1 MDSRMVS
8 NQVFQINQTCECG
21 RIKFFKGI
29 CDWRDSEQSN
39 MVVCESQSIKSVE
52 SVCDRRNSRMANR
65 LEAICNSQNQL
76 IVESDMVNITA
87 ESVSRIANLW
97 IKSVESCN
105 SRMSN
110 FLGSILNH
118 SMESGNW
125 WKFKLSKSVGQV
137 NISQGIKSKSG
148 PRVTQCGRI
157 SLWSQDWREWNQI
170 FQISFWLAWLTDGK
184 TVSDWNL

>member
-8 NQVFQINQTCECG
+8 NQVFQSSLWLAWLRTVKYGSLWISKYQIC
-21 RIKFFKGI
+21 RISLK
-29 CDWRDSEQSN
+29 WHH
-39 MVVCESQSIKSVE
+39 
-52 SVCDRRNSRMANR
+52 SRMSNR

-87 ESVSRIANLW
+87 ESVTRIANLW

-148 PRVTQCGRI
+148 PRVAQCGRL
-157 SLWSQDWREWNQI
+157 SLWSQEWREWNQI
-170 FQISFWLAWLTDGK
+170 FQISLWLAWLTDGK
-184 TVSDWNL
+184 TVSDWNLSGCTIVRL